1 MSRRNR
7 PLRRRHHPVPVVS
20 ARLYVKLLPKH
31 VSLLTF
37 LLQAE
42 DNLALPTVVDR
53 FAAVVRLIFSPDEAG
68 RVEAFLHDL
77 TSMCPEAA
85 VCLRPA
91 GAFPAQNAF
100 PIAHS
105 RPDA

>member
-1 MSRRNR
+1 M
-7 PLRRRHHPVPVVS
+7 PTTS
-20 ARLYVKLLPKH
+20 ARLYVRLLPKH

-68 RVEAFLHDL
+68 RVEEFLRDL

-91 GAFPAQNAF
+91 DAFPAKNAF
-100 PIAHS
+100 PVALS
-105 RPDA
+105 RPEA